1 MYRDSQLKYL
11 ELVRKDLEA
20 RKTQVSNISY
30 RKKIK
35 EQQEKENYLTE
46 VHRIRGV
53 LSASDTRLPDATRD
67 RLENRIKQIKNLKY
81 GAFNAD

>member
-30 RKKIK
+30 RKKLR
-35 EQQEKENYLTE
+35 ENQDKENYLSE

-53 LSASDTRLPDATRD
+53 LSSADTRLPIGTRQ
-67 RLENRIKQIKNLKY
+67 RLENRIKEIKNLKY
-81 GAFNAD
+81 GAFAAD

>member
-30 RKKIK
+30 RKRLK
-35 EQQEKENYLTE
+35 EQQDKENYLTE

-53 LSASDTRLPDATRD
+53 LSASDTRLPDGTRD